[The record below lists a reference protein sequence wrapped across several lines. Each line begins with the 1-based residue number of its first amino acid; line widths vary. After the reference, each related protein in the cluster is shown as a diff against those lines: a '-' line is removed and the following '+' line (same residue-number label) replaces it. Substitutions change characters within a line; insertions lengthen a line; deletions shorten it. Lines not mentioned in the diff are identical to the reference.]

1 MHMVPSDNVAKC
13 SRCTECTQCTVSG
26 TLRRS
31 NLIREQKRGG
41 GTAAKCNKQV
51 VEEEKLAEGKR
62 ERKRGGDEILEAT
75 KVQLA
80 QLFTLPR
87 GASLISSQI

>member
-1 MHMVPSDNVAKC
+1 M
-13 SRCTECTQCTVSG
+13 SG